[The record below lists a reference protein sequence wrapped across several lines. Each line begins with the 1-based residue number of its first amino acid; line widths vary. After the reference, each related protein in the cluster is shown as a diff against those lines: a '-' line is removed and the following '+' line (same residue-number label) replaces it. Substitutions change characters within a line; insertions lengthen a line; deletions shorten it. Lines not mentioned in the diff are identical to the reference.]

1 MAIQSRFGG
10 NRLIVDDIA
19 VVMNLTV
26 RPDIELL
33 VVVSV
38 VIPYCHCSSALP
50 NHYNTTATNASWYKN
65 CIMMYIYYILHTDTT
80 YEREELFRELLLLL
94 RMESL
99 KEGSETGS
107 ISR

>member
-1 MAIQSRFGG
+1 
-10 NRLIVDDIA
+10 
-19 VVMNLTV
+19 
-26 RPDIELL
+26 
-33 VVVSV
+33 
-38 VIPYCHCSSALP
+38 
-50 NHYNTTATNASWYKN
+50 
-65 CIMMYIYYILHTDTT
+65 MMYIYYILHTDTT